1 MSLHISMYHDVL
13 NTQYFVLLSKKDG
26 RHIGLFIIYLRST
39 MCQIIVLPF
48 PLYRAIYSY
57 ILYPV
62 EREGLPQCTIS
73 EKQLGQFS

>member
-13 NTQYFVLLSKKDG
+13 NTQYFVLLSFVLLSKKNG

-48 PLYRAIYSY
+48 PLYRAIYIRIY
-57 ILYPV
+57 YTL
-62 EREGLPQCTIS
+62 
-73 EKQLGQFS
+73 